1 VTLRL
6 APLLA
11 AALLAA
17 CQTPSQTGATR
28 GMEQAQPQAGT
39 VGTAE
44 PARPSFAEWRA
55 ALKAEALAAGVSAE
69 TFDRAFAGVQPNP
82 EILVKDDVQPEYTR
96 PVWAYLD
103 TAVSPRNIVTGQQRL
118 SENAAALRRA
128 TEGYGIPPEIV
139 VAIWGLE
146 SRYGE
151 TTGGYN
157 VIEALATLAYDS
169 RRPEVFRR
177 NLIDALLI
185 LEAGDI
191 PAVDMQGSWAGAMG
205 QTQFMPAT
213 FRQYAVDGDNDGKRD
228 IWRSLPDVFAS
239 TAGYLAA
246 HGWRPDQ
253 PWGAEV
259 RLPADFPWDQA
270 ELDVTK
276 SMTEWEAF
284 GVRRADG
291 KRLPKVDS
299 PASIIAPAGHRGP
312 AFIVFDNF
320 RTILDYNNS
329 VSYALAVGHLADRI
343 AGGAAFVAAWPRQEP
358 QLSRTDKLDMQNL
371 LFARGYDPGEVDGV
385 IGPQTRAAI
394 RIFQREIGDV
404 PDGFA
409 TMVLLTRLRAMTT
422 S

>member
-1 VTLRL
+1 VNLRL
-6 APLLA
+6 APLLIA
-11 AALLAA
+11 VLLTA
-17 CQTPSQTGATR
+17 CQSPGHSGTTR
-28 GMEQAQPQAGT
+28 GVEQAEPQAGT
-39 VGTAE
+39 AGPAE
-44 PARPSFAEWRA
+44 ESFAAWRDV
-55 ALKAEALAAGVSAE
+55 LKADALAAGVSAD
-69 TFDRAFAGVQPNP
+69 TFDRAFQNVRPNP
-82 EILVKDDVQPEYTR
+82 DVIAKDNVQPEYTR

-103 TAVSPRNIVTGQQRL
+103 SAVSPRNVTDGEQRL

-128 TEGYGIPPEIV
+128 VQGHGIPPQIV

-151 TTGGYN
+151 STGGYN

-169 RRPEVFRR
+169 RRPEVFRK

-191 PAVDMQGSWAGAMG
+191 PPADMQGSWAGAMG

-213 FRQYAVDGDNDGKRD
+213 FRQYAIDGDGDGKRD

-239 TAGYLAA
+239 TANYLTS
-246 HGWRPDQ
+246 HGWRPNQ

-259 RLPADFPWDQA
+259 RLPKSFPWDQA
-270 ELDVTK
+270 ELDITK
-276 SMTEWEAF
+276 SVAEWAAL

-291 KRLPKVDS
+291 KALPKVDS

-329 VSYALAVGHLADRI
+329 VSYALAVGHLADRL
-343 AGGAAFVAAWPRQEP
+343 AGAREFAAVWPREEAP
-358 QLSRTDKLDMQNL
+358 MSRTDKLDMQNL
-371 LFARGYDPGEVDGV
+371 LFARGYDPGSVDGV
-385 IGPQTRAAI
+385 IGPKTRMAI
-394 RIFQREIGDV
+394 RSFQREIGVV

-409 TMVLLTRLRAMTT
+409 TMTLLDRLRALT

>member
-11 AALLAA
+11 VVLLAA
-17 CQTPSQTGATR
+17 CQTPSQSAATR
-28 GMEQAQPQAGT
+28 SMEQAQPQAGT
-39 VGTAE
+39 VG
-44 PARPSFAEWRA
+44 PAKQSFAAWRDE
-55 ALKAEALAAGVSAE
+55 LKAEALAAGVSAA
-69 TFDRAFAGVQPNP
+69 TFDRAFQNVRPNP
-82 EILVKDDVQPEYTR
+82 DILAKDSVQPEYTR

-103 TAVSPRNIVTGQQRL
+103 TAVSDKNIATGQQRR
-118 SENAAALRRA
+118 SENAAALGRA
-128 TEGYGIPPEIV
+128 TAGYGIPPQIV
-139 VAIWGLE
+139 TAIWGLE
-146 SRYGE
+146 SAYGQ

-169 RRPEVFRR
+169 RRPQVFRR

-191 PAVDMQGSWAGAMG
+191 PPTDMQGSWAGAMG
-205 QTQFMPAT
+205 QTQFMPAA
-213 FRQYAVDGDNDGKRD
+213 FRQYAVDGDGDGKRD

-239 TAGYLAA
+239 TANYLTA
-246 HGWRPDQ
+246 HGWRPNQ

-259 RLPADFPWDQA
+259 RLPQNFPWDQA
-270 ELDVTK
+270 ELDIVK
-276 SMTEWEAF
+276 PVAEWAAL
-284 GVRRADG
+284 GVRSVDG
-291 KRLPKVDS
+291 KALPRVDS

-320 RTILDYNNS
+320 RTILAYNNS

-343 AGGAAFVAAWPRQEP
+343 GGGRAFSAAWPREEP

-371 LFARGYDPGEVDGV
+371 LFARGYDPGAVDGV
-385 IGPQTRAAI
+385 IGPKTRAAI
-394 RIFQREIGDV
+394 RTFQREIGMV

-409 TMVLLTRLRAMTT
+409 TMALLTRLRGLTT

>member
-1 VTLRL
+1 MNLRL

-11 AALLAA
+11 IALLAA
-17 CQTPSQTGATR
+17 CQTPSQSASTR
-28 GMEQAQPQAGT
+28 SMEQAQPEAGT
-39 VGTAE
+39 VGTVK
-44 PARPSFAEWRA
+44 PTFAAWRA
-55 ALKAEALAAGVSAE
+55 ELKAEALAAGVSAE
-69 TFDRAFAGVQPNP
+69 TFDRAFTGVQPNP
-82 EILVKDDVQPEYTR
+82 DVIAKDSVQPEYTR

-103 TAVSPRNIVTGQQRL
+103 SAVSPKNIATGQERL
-118 SENAAALRRA
+118 SANAAALRRA
-128 TEGYGIPPEIV
+128 AQPHGIPPQIV
-139 VAIWGLE
+139 IAIWGLE
-146 SRYGE
+146 SAYGE

-191 PAVDMQGSWAGAMG
+191 PPADMQGSWAGAMG

-213 FRQYAVDGDNDGKRD
+213 FRQYAIDGDGDGKRD

-246 HGWRPDQ
+246 HDWRPKQ

-259 RLPADFPWDQA
+259 RLPKDFPWDQA
-270 ELDVTK
+270 ELDITK
-276 SMTEWEAF
+276 PVAEWTAL

-291 KRLPKVDS
+291 KALPKVDS

-329 VSYALAVGHLADRI
+329 VSYALAVGHLSDRI
-343 AGGAAFVAAWPRQEP
+343 AGSGEFAAAWPRDEAP
-358 QLSRTDKLDMQNL
+358 MSRTDKLDMQNL
-371 LFARGYDPGEVDGV
+371 LFARGYDPGNVDGV
-385 IGPQTRAAI
+385 IGPKTRTAI
-394 RIFQREIGDV
+394 RSFQREIGVV

-409 TMVLLTRLRAMTT
+409 TMTLLDRLRALT

>member
-1 VTLRL
+1 VNLRL

-11 AALLAA
+11 VALLAA
-17 CQTPSQTGATR
+17 CQTPSLSASTR
-28 GMEQAQPQAGT
+28 SMEQAQPQAGT
-39 VGTAE
+39 VGTAAPTRE
-44 PARPSFAEWRA
+44 SFAAWRD
-55 ALKAEALAAGVSAE
+55 ALKADALAAGVSAA

-82 EILVKDDVQPEYTR
+82 DVLAKDSVQPEYTR

-103 TAVSPRNIVTGQQRL
+103 TAVSPKNIADGRQRL
-118 SENAAALRRA
+118 AENAAALRRA
-128 TEGYGIPPEIV
+128 GKPHGIPPQIV

-191 PAVDMQGSWAGAMG
+191 AAVDMQGSWAGAMG

-213 FRQYAVDGDNDGKRD
+213 FRQYAVDGDGDGKRD

-259 RLPADFPWDQA
+259 RLPKTFPWDQA
-270 ELDVTK
+270 ELDISKPVA
-276 SMTEWEAF
+276 EWTAL

-291 KRLPKVDS
+291 KALPEVDS

-320 RTILDYNNS
+320 RTILDYNHS
-329 VSYALAVGHLADRI
+329 VSYALAVGHLADRL
-343 AGGAAFVAAWPRQEP
+343 AGGAAFVAAWPREEP
-358 QLSRTDKLDMQNL
+358 PMSRTDKLDMQNL
-371 LFARGYDPGEVDGV
+371 LYARGYDPGSVDGV
-385 IGPQTRAAI
+385 IGRKTRMAI
-394 RIFQREIGDV
+394 RSFQREIGMV

-409 TMVLLTRLRAMTT
+409 TMALLTRLRALTT

>member
-1 VTLRL
+1 MNLRL
-6 APLLA
+6 APLLIA
-11 AALLAA
+11 VLLAA
-17 CQTPSQTGATR
+17 CQTPSQSAATR
-28 GMEQAQPQAGT
+28 GVEGAQPEAGT
-39 VGTAE
+39 VG
-44 PARPSFAEWRA
+44 PAKQSFAAWRA
-55 ALKAEALAAGVSAE
+55 ELKAEALAAGVSAA
-69 TFDRAFAGVQPNP
+69 TFDHAFQDVRPNP
-82 EILVKDDVQPEYTR
+82 DVLAKDSVQPEYTR

-103 TAVSPRNIVTGQQRL
+103 SAVSPKNIATGQQRL

-128 TEGYGIPPEIV
+128 TKAYGIPPQIV
-139 VAIWGLE
+139 IAIWGLE

-177 NLIDALLI
+177 NLIEALLI

-191 PAVDMQGSWAGAMG
+191 PPVDMQGSWAGAMG

-213 FRQYAVDGDNDGKRD
+213 FRQYAVDGDGDGKRD

-246 HGWRPDQ
+246 HDWRPNQ

-259 RLPADFPWDQA
+259 RLPATFPWDQA
-270 ELDVTK
+270 ELDIAK
-276 SMTEWEAF
+276 SVAEWTAL
-284 GVRRADG
+284 GVRRVDG
-291 KRLPKVDS
+291 KPLPKVDS

-312 AFIVFDNF
+312 AFIIFDNF

-343 AGGAAFVAAWPRQEP
+343 AGGREFAVAWPRQEAP
-358 QLSRTDKLDMQNL
+358 MSRTDKLDMQNL
-371 LFARGYDPGEVDGV
+371 LFARGYDPGNVDGV
-385 IGPQTRAAI
+385 IGPQTRMAI
-394 RIFQREIGDV
+394 RSFQREIGMV

-409 TMVLLTRLRAMTT
+409 TMALLDRLRALT

>member
-1 VTLRL
+1 VNLRL

-11 AALLAA
+11 VALLAA
-17 CQTPSQTGATR
+17 CQTPSQSASTR
-28 GMEQAQPQAGT
+28 GVEQAQPEAGT
-39 VGTAE
+39 VG
-44 PARPSFAEWRA
+44 PVKQSFAAWRA
-55 ALKAEALAAGVSAE
+55 ELKAEALAAGVSAA
-69 TFDRAFAGVQPNP
+69 TFDTAFEGVQPNP
-82 EILVKDDVQPEYTR
+82 DILAKDSVQPEYTR

-103 TAVSPRNIVTGQQRL
+103 SAVSPKNIATGRQRL
-118 SENAAALRRA
+118 SENAAALRA
-128 TEGYGIPPEIV
+128 YGIPPQIV
-139 VAIWGLE
+139 IAIWGLE
-146 SRYGE
+146 SAYGE

-191 PAVDMQGSWAGAMG
+191 PPVDMQGSWAGAMG

-213 FRQYAVDGDNDGKRD
+213 FRQYAVDGDGDGKRD

-246 HGWRPDQ
+246 HDWRPNQ

-259 RLPADFPWDQA
+259 RLPANFPWDQA
-270 ELDVTK
+270 ELDITK
-276 SMTEWEAF
+276 SVAEWTAL
-284 GVRRADG
+284 GVRRAGG
-291 KRLPKVDS
+291 KALPKVDS

-312 AFIVFDNF
+312 AFIIFDNF

-343 AGGAAFVAAWPRQEP
+343 AGGQEFAVAWPRQEAP
-358 QLSRTDKLDMQNL
+358 MSRTDKLDMQNL
-371 LFARGYDPGEVDGV
+371 LFARGYDPGSVDGV
-385 IGPQTRAAI
+385 IGPQTRMAI
-394 RIFQREIGDV
+394 RSFQREIGVV

-409 TMVLLTRLRAMTT
+409 TMTLLDRLRALT

>member
-1 VTLRL
+1 VNLRL

-11 AALLAA
+11 LALLAA
-17 CQTPSQTGATR
+17 CQTPSQSAGTR
-28 GMEQAQPQAGT
+28 SMEQAQPEAGT

-44 PARPSFAEWRA
+44 PAKPSFAAWRA
-55 ALKAEALAAGVSAE
+55 ELRAEAVAAGVSAE

-82 EILVKDDVQPEYTR
+82 DVLAKDSVQPEYTR

-103 TAVSPRNIVTGQQRL
+103 SAVSPKNIATGRERL
-118 SENAAALRRA
+118 SANGAALRRA
-128 TEGYGIPPEIV
+128 AQPHGISPQIV
-139 VAIWGLE
+139 IAIWGLE
-146 SRYGE
+146 SAYGE

-191 PAVDMQGSWAGAMG
+191 AAADMQGSWAGAMG
-205 QTQFMPAT
+205 QTQFMPAA
-213 FRQYAVDGDNDGKRD
+213 FRQYAVDGDGDGKRD

-246 HGWRPDQ
+246 HDWRADQ

-259 RLPADFPWDQA
+259 RLPKNFPWDQA
-270 ELDVTK
+270 ELDITK
-276 SMTEWEAF
+276 SVAEWTAL

-291 KRLPKVDS
+291 KALPKVDS
-299 PASIIAPAGHRGP
+299 PASVIAPAGHRGP

-329 VSYALAVGHLADRI
+329 VSYALAVGHLSDRI
-343 AGGAAFVAAWPRQEP
+343 AGGGEFAAAWPRDEAP
-358 QLSRTDKLDMQNL
+358 MSRTDKLDMQNL
-371 LFARGYDPGEVDGV
+371 LYARGYDPGSVDGV
-385 IGPQTRAAI
+385 IGPKTRVAI
-394 RIFQREIGDV
+394 RSFQREIGVV

-409 TMVLLTRLRAMTT
+409 TMGLLDRLRALT

>member
-11 AALLAA
+11 VAFLTA
-17 CQTPSQTGATR
+17 CQTPSQSASTR
-28 GMEQAQPQAGT
+28 SMEQAQPEAGT
-39 VGTAE
+39 VG
-44 PARPSFAEWRA
+44 PAVKQSFAAWRA
-55 ALKAEALAAGVSAE
+55 ELKAEAVAAGVSAE
-69 TFDRAFAGVQPNP
+69 TFDRAFEGLQPNP
-82 EILVKDDVQPEYTR
+82 DVLAKDSVQPEYTR

-103 TAVSPRNIVTGQQRL
+103 SAVSPKNITDGQQRL

-128 TEGYGIPPEIV
+128 ARSHGIPPQIII
-139 VAIWGLE
+139 AIWGLE

-151 TTGGYN
+151 TTGGFN

-169 RRPEVFRR
+169 RRPEVFRK

-191 PAVDMQGSWAGAMG
+191 PPADMQGSWAGAMG

-213 FRQYAVDGDNDGKRD
+213 FRQYAVDGDGDGKRD

-246 HGWRPDQ
+246 HDWRPNQ

-270 ELDVTK
+270 ELDITK
-276 SMTEWEAF
+276 SVAEWTAL

-291 KRLPKVDS
+291 KALPKVDS

-329 VSYALAVGHLADRI
+329 VSYALAVGHLADRL
-343 AGGAAFVAAWPRQEP
+343 AGGGEFAAAWPRDEAP
-358 QLSRTDKLDMQNL
+358 MSRTDKLDMQNL
-371 LFARGYDPGEVDGV
+371 LYARGYDPGSVDGV
-385 IGPQTRAAI
+385 IGPKTRMAI
-394 RIFQREIGDV
+394 RSFQREIGVV

-409 TMVLLTRLRAMTT
+409 TMGLLDRLRALT